1 MHGQKGKK
9 NGAGSMAI
17 GDKIADPPL
26 ELPADSPWKE
36 HATILQHGTHLV
48 FEIAPDPYQPGL
60 PDKDGP
66 CGLAFLAFDVDLPL
80 PSDPDEFRQAQRII
94 LVALVHTDGQC
105 RRGVASNDAD
115 HWRSEQRCVGKE
127 GDGT

>member
-36 HATILQHGTHLV
+36 HATLLQHGTHLV
-48 FEIAPDPYQPGL
+48 FEIAPDPYQPGST
-60 PDKDGP
+60 DKDGP
-66 CGLAFLAFDVDLPL
+66 CGLAFLAFDGDLPI
-80 PSDPDEFRQAQRII
+80 PSDPDAFRQAPSII
-94 LVALVHTDGQC
+94 HVHIGRPAWTA
-105 RRGVASNDAD
+105 RGLP
-115 HWRSEQRCVGKE
+115 
-127 GDGT
+127 